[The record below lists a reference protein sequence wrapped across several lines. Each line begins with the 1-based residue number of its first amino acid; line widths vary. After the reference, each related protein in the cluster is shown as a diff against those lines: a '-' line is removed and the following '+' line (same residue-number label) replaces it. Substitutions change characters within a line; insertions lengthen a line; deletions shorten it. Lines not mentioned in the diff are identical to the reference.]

1 MDIENVVSRMASLL
15 KQLRQ
20 ERRIS
25 QLQLADEAGLD
36 ASVVNRA
43 ERGENAKLATWEK
56 LFDGLGYRLLIDAT
70 ELSEESGELLS
81 EDAVRRRENQRLGL
95 LGYKAA
101 SPRR

>member
-1 MDIENVVSRMASLL
+1 MNIESAVSRMASLL
-15 KQLRQ
+15 RQLRQ

-25 QLQLADEAGLD
+25 QLQLADEAGVD

-43 ERGENAKLATWEK
+43 ERGMNARLDTWEK
-56 LFDGLGYRLLIDAT
+56 LFEGLGYQLLIDVT
-70 ELSEESGELLS
+70 ELSEESGDLLS
-81 EDAVRRRENQRLGL
+81 EEAVRRRENRRLGL